1 MGQQLLGARG
11 IVVWIPPNLDMK
23 DMKDEIDDFADRADL
38 MGSDPYP
45 YFRKEYMKRKERRFN
60 VHNKWKGK
68 ISQYKVRGL
77 VELIEFKRANK
88 YQ

>member
-1 MGQQLLGARG
+1 M
-11 IVVWIPPNLDMK
+11 WIPPNLDMK
-23 DMKDEIDDFADRADL
+23 DMKEEIDDLAERAEL
-38 MGSDPYP
+38 MGSDEYP
-45 YFRKEYMKRKERRFN
+45 KFRKEYMKRKERRYD
-60 VHNKWKGK
+60 VCNKWKGR